1 MFSKSALVAAME
13 KKGSNKMFSNFGST
27 LASFL
32 LMYAT
37 ISKFADSS
45 LVNRL
50 FAMIKAFL
58 FPQIRIVIPAESGYW
73 KKNTLYLAVETYL
86 RANAS
91 AKAKSLKAIAD
102 QGGDKFKLK
111 LDENES
117 ITDKF
122 GGAVIKWGYYCQRN
136 PTSNHYEKSEK
147 HYYTLNFS
155 KCHRDLVVGS
165 YLKHIVE
172 TSHELSSKYK
182 QRMLYSNSTEEDE
195 WTKVVFK
202 HPAKFDTL
210 AMDTNKKNEII
221 NDLTCFRNSKNYYAK
236 IGKTWKRGYLLYGP
250 PGTGK
255 STMIAAMANFLEYD
269 IYDLELT
276 AVKNN
281 VSLRRLLTNTAQKA
295 IIVIED
301 IDCSLALTGDRESKK
316 KKKSKSDMDEDKR
329 KNTVTLSGLLN
340 FIDGLWSACGEERI
354 VVFTTNHV
362 DKLDPALIRR
372 GRMDMH
378 IELSYCSYEAFK
390 VLAKN
395 YLDIDSH
402 PLFNEIGELL
412 KTKNITPADVAEVL
426 ICNTTESKVSRATER
441 LEELVA
447 VLKKDQKQE
456 EKDATE
462 EKDETEEQGRVKSFL
477 YAQVRR
483 FYQ

>member
-1 MFSKSALVAAME
+1 MFRNV
-13 KKGSNKMFSNFGST
+13 GST

-37 ISKFADSS
+37 ISQFTDSS

-58 FPQIRIVIPAESGYW
+58 FPQIRIVIPANSDNSYW
-73 KKNTLYLAVETYL
+73 KKNSFYMAVETYL
-86 RANAS
+86 RATAS
-91 AKAKSLKAIAD
+91 AEAKSLKAISK
-102 QGGDKFKLK
+102 GGDKLNLK

-122 GGAVIKWGYYCQRN
+122 CGAVMNWGYFCARN
-136 PTSNHYEKSEK
+136 QTNSHHEKSEK
-147 HYYTLNFS
+147 YYYTLNFS
-155 KCHRDLVVGS
+155 KRHRDLVVGS
-165 YLKHIVE
+165 YLKHIAE
-172 TSHELSSKYK
+172 TSHELNAKYRQK
-182 QRMLYSNSTEEDE
+182 KLYTNSTDEEE
-195 WTKVVFK
+195 WTSVVFK
-202 HPAKFDTL
+202 HPATFDTL

-255 STMIAAMANFLEYD
+255 STMIAAMANFLDYD

-281 VSLRRLLTNTAQKA
+281 TSLRTLLTNTSHKS
-295 IIVIED
+295 ILVIED
-301 IDCSLALTGDRESKK
+301 IDCTAITGDRKSEGQ
-316 KKKSKSDMDEDKR
+316 KKSDKDDGDYLK
-329 KNTVTLSGLLN
+329 KNSLTLSGLLN

-395 YLDIDSH
+395 YLDLDSH
-402 PLFNEIGELL
+402 PLFDEVCELL

-426 ICNTTESKVSRATER
+426 ICNTMESKVPGATER
-441 LEELVA
+441 LEELIT
-447 VLKKDQKQE
+447 VLKKDTKQE
-456 EKDATE
+456 ERGETE
-462 EKDETEEQGRVKSFL
+462 EKEETEDEKDETEKKDEKTTEEKNETENEKDET
-477 YAQVRR
+477 
-483 FYQ
+483 